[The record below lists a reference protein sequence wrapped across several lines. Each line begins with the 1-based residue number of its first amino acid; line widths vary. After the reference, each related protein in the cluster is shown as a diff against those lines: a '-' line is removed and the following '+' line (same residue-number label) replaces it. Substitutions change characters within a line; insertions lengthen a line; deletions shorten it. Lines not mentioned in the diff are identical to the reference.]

1 MIPEATITYEVWQDD
16 MCVACADS
24 LVDARHYVGEYMQ
37 DGPVQFYEVISIKRP
52 IPISG

>member
-1 MIPEATITYEVWQDD
+1 MIPEATIAYEVWQDEL
-16 MCVACADS
+16 CVASSGS
-24 LVDARHYVGEYMQ
+24 LSIARKYVDEYLQ